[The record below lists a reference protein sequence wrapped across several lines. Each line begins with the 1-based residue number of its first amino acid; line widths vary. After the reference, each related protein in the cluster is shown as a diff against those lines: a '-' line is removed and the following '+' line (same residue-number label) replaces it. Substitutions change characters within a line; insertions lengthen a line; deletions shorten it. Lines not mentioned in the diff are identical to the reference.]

1 MENLNLKCTG
11 MQFNVFFNPV
21 TNIRERAIELEG
33 EFKNIIPAGF
43 TILPEIG
50 SMVPLEVPRILG
62 SDSEG
67 RYRLS
72 LSPVVANI
80 EQIKIDKD
88 ISLKEAVLGFQS
100 RCFDL
105 YSIVT
110 KLTPEILFCGITIGL
125 EFSPDSDAVELL
137 KNNFVKLNTTKDL
150 YDFGVKYTFVE
161 DGKYYV
167 NLSISNLRDQV
178 LNSTAISLQLDIN
191 DRYRFNTYN
200 SSDLK
205 NENDKHSESDVLQTL
220 ISICEDII
228 DNKIGD
234 LLKNGVY

>member
-21 TNIRERAIELEG
+21 ANIRERAIELEG

-67 RYRLS
+67 CYRLS

-88 ISLKEAVLGFQS
+88 INLKESVLGFQS

-105 YSIVT
+105 YSTVNKIT
-110 KLTPEILFCGITIGL
+110 SEILFCGITIGL
-125 EFSPDSDAVELL
+125 EFSPDADAVELL
-137 KNNFVKLNTTKDL
+137 ENNFVKLETSQHL
-150 YDFGVKYTFVE
+150 YDLGVKYTFVE
-161 DGKYYV
+161 DDKYYV
-167 NLSISNLRDQV
+167 NLSISNMRDQK
-178 LNSTAISLQLDIN
+178 LNPTTISLQLDIN
-191 DRYRFNTYN
+191 DRFRFNAYN
-200 SSDLK
+200 SSDSK
-205 NENDKHSESDVLQTL
+205 NENHKYSEGNVLQAL
-220 ISICEDII
+220 VSICEDII
-228 DNKIGD
+228 DNKIEN